1 MKAIYS
7 CKLYK
12 THPRKDKIKAAIS
25 NPINTELVSQLRSYL
40 DDEYQH
46 LADRPEPEPDVA
58 DDLREDTDDLSSD
71 VRDRGSS
78 SSLGPRPTSG
88 SLSAKFNAL
97 LGDEGDSD
105 DLTDSDM
112 GDLDSDADD
121 VDDADLDTEDETE
134 GELEEIGES
143 TSISTSTDVDLADA
157 VKSSLCRYPELS
169 KFNRVLEKN
178 NELWIYYN
186 DDINLNNIMGPVIE
200 QLVDDHL
207 DQLEFNRLARS
218 DNAIVFQV
226 STDDPQEVSTEEELA
241 SE

>member
-105 DLTDSDM
+105 DFTDSDM

-121 VDDADLDTEDETE
+121 VDDTDLDTEDETE

-143 TSISTSTDVDLADA
+143 TSISTPTDVNLADA
-157 VKSSLCRYPELS
+157 VKSSLCQYPELS

-186 DDINLNNIMGPVIE
+186 DDVNLNNIMGPVIE

-226 STDDPQEVSTEEELA
+226 STDDPQEVSTEGELA

>member
-46 LADRPEPEPDVA
+46 LADKPEPDVA
-58 DDLREDTDDLSSD
+58 YDLREDADDLSSD
-71 VRDRGSS
+71 VSDGGSS
-78 SSLGPRPTSG
+78 GSLGPRPTSG
-88 SLSAKFNAL
+88 SLSAKFDAL

-105 DLTDSDM
+105 EFTDSDM

-121 VDDADLDTEDETE
+121 VDDTDLDTEAETE

-143 TSISTSTDVDLADA
+143 TSISTPTDVNLADA
-157 VKSSLCRYPELS
+157 VKSSLCQYPELS
-169 KFNRVLEKN
+169 KFNRVIEKN
-178 NELWIYYN
+178 NELWIHYN
-186 DDINLNNIMGPVIE
+186 DDVNLNNIMGPVIE

-226 STDDPQEVSTEEELA
+226 STDDPQEVSTEGELA

>member
-40 DDEYQH
+40 DDEYQP
-46 LADRPEPEPDVA
+46 LADRPEPDVA
-58 DDLREDTDDLSSD
+58 DDLREDADDLSSD
-71 VRDRGSS
+71 VSDGSS
-78 SSLGPRPTSG
+78 SGSLGPRPTSG
-88 SLSAKFNAL
+88 SLSAKFDAL

-105 DLTDSDM
+105 DFTDSDM
-112 GDLDSDADD
+112 GDLDSD
-121 VDDADLDTEDETE
+121 VDDTDLDKESETE

-143 TSISTSTDVDLADA
+143 TSISTPTDVNLADA
-157 VKSSLCRYPELS
+157 VKSSLCQYPELS

-186 DDINLNNIMGPVIE
+186 DDVNLNNIMGPVIE

-226 STDDPQEVSTEEELA
+226 STDDPQEVSTEGELA

>member
-40 DDEYQH
+40 DDEYQP
-46 LADRPEPEPDVA
+46 LADRPEPDVA
-58 DDLREDTDDLSSD
+58 DDLREDADDLSSD
-71 VRDRGSS
+71 VNDGGSS
-78 SSLGPRPTSG
+78 GSLGPRPTSG
-88 SLSAKFNAL
+88 SLSAKFDAL
-97 LGDEGDSD
+97 LGDEGASD
-105 DLTDSDM
+105 DFTDSDM

-121 VDDADLDTEDETE
+121 VDDTDLDTEDETA

-143 TSISTSTDVDLADA
+143 TSISTSTDVNLTDA
-157 VKSSLCRYPELS
+157 VKSSLCQYPELS

-186 DDINLNNIMGPVIE
+186 DDVNLNNIMGLVIE

>member
-25 NPINTELVSQLRSYL
+25 NPINAELVSQLRSYL

-46 LADRPEPEPDVA
+46 LADRPETDIS
-58 DDLREDTDDLSSD
+58 DDLKEDENNLSSD
-71 VRDRGSS
+71 SGASESS
-78 SSLGPRPTSG
+78 NSLGPRPTSG
-88 SLSAKFNAL
+88 SLSAKFDAL
-97 LGDEGDSD
+97 LGDEGEEGVDDSMDSD
-105 DLTDSDM
+105 SA
-112 GDLDSDADD
+112 SDADSDLGDMDED
-121 VDDADLDTEDETE
+121 VDPIEDLED
-134 GELEEIGES
+134 IGES
-143 TSISTSTDVDLADA
+143 TSISADTGVDLTSEVKA
-157 VKSSLCRYPELS
+157 VLGKYPDLS

-186 DDINLNNIMGPVIE
+186 DDVNLNNIMGSVIE
-200 QLVDDHL
+200 QLMDDNL

-226 STDDPQEVSTEEELA
+226 NLNNSQEVSTEEDISDE
-241 SE
+241 

>member
-105 DLTDSDM
+105 DFTDSDM

-134 GELEEIGES
+134 EELEEIGES
-143 TSISTSTDVDLADA
+143 TSISTPTDVNLADA
-157 VKSSLCRYPELS
+157 VKSSLCQHPELS

-186 DDINLNNIMGPVIE
+186 DDVNLNNIMGPVIE

-226 STDDPQEVSTEEELA
+226 STDDPQEVSTEEELG

>member
-40 DDEYQH
+40 DDEYQP
-46 LADRPEPEPDVA
+46 LADRPEPDVA
-58 DDLREDTDDLSSD
+58 DDLREDADDLSSD
-71 VRDRGSS
+71 VNDGGSS
-78 SSLGPRPTSG
+78 GSLGPRPTSG
-88 SLSAKFNAL
+88 SLSAKFDAL
-97 LGDEGDSD
+97 LGDEGASD
-105 DLTDSDM
+105 DFTDSDM

-121 VDDADLDTEDETE
+121 VDDTDLDTEDETA

-143 TSISTSTDVDLADA
+143 TSISTSTDVNLTDA
-157 VKSSLCRYPELS
+157 VKSSLCQYPELS

-186 DDINLNNIMGPVIE
+186 DDVNLNNIMGSVIE

-226 STDDPQEVSTEEELA
+226 STDDLQEVSTEEELA

>member
-40 DDEYQH
+40 DDEYQP
-46 LADRPEPEPDVA
+46 LADRPEPDIA
-58 DDLREDTDDLSSD
+58 DDLREGADDLSSD
-71 VRDRGSS
+71 VNDGGSS
-78 SSLGPRPTSG
+78 GSLGPRPTSG
-88 SLSAKFNAL
+88 SLSAKFDAL
-97 LGDEGDSD
+97 LGDEGASD
-105 DLTDSDM
+105 DFTDSDM

-121 VDDADLDTEDETE
+121 DVDDTDLDTEDETA

-143 TSISTSTDVDLADA
+143 TSISTSTDVNLTDA
-157 VKSSLCRYPELS
+157 VKSSLCQYPELS

-186 DDINLNNIMGPVIE
+186 DDVNLNNIMGSVIE

>member
-40 DDEYQH
+40 DDEYQP
-46 LADRPEPEPDVA
+46 LADRPEPDVA
-58 DDLREDTDDLSSD
+58 DGLREDADDLSSD
-71 VRDRGSS
+71 VNDGGSS
-78 SSLGPRPTSG
+78 GSLGPRPTSG
-88 SLSAKFNAL
+88 SLSAKFDAL
-97 LGDEGDSD
+97 LGDEGASD
-105 DLTDSDM
+105 DFTDSDM
-112 GDLDSDADD
+112 GDLDSDADN
-121 VDDADLDTEDETE
+121 VDDTDLDTEDETA

-143 TSISTSTDVDLADA
+143 TSISTSTDVNLTDA
-157 VKSSLCRYPELS
+157 VKSSLCQYPELS

-186 DDINLNNIMGPVIE
+186 DDVNLNNIMGSVIE